1 MSSVHSWRRG
11 EYEVTTDDRRI
22 NVDCVY
28 GFLSGQSYW
37 AKGVPRE
44 VVERS
49 IRHSLCFAILRG
61 DETVGFARVVT
72 DRATMAYL
80 ADVFVLPSHRGNG
93 LAKWLMECIVS
104 HPDLQR
110 LRRWLLATADAHRL
124 YSHNGFEPL
133 KSPERWMERHDPDV
147 YRRP

>member
-1 MSSVHSWRRG
+1 MSAPLSWRRG

-93 LAKWLMECIVS
+93 LAKWLMECIGT

-124 YSHNGFEPL
+124 YSRNGFEPL